1 MKWMKNT
8 NGKPDS
14 MLTFAFIAFSV
25 VTLNILLA
33 TFGRISFK
41 GFEIGLQAMDAATM
55 TAYLGAS
62 FTAYVSRRWTD
73 RKYEMT
79 DKSNQY
85 DTDRAANE

>member
-8 NGKPDS
+8 DGKADS

-25 VTLNILLA
+25 VTLNILLS
-33 TFGRISFK
+33 TFGRISFR

-73 RKYEMT
+73 RKYNET
-79 DKSNQY
+79 DKSKEYERDGADNG
-85 DTDRAANE
+85 